1 MASIVQPDQISAV
14 ALDDRA
20 WFVHNPRER
29 VRFRPERHGEFAPVE
44 REGYVVP
51 AFTPPQFSTSVP
63 LSWVAV
69 VELTRLLAI
78 DDMPMASSMRIRF
91 RTVPVRSRAMQ
102 QRLAPIYEDVVVHD
116 FLRHHS
122 TLSSDTAA

>member
-1 MASIVQPDQISAV
+1 MQSDQISAI

-20 WFVHNPRER
+20 WFVHHPHAR
-29 VRFRPERHGEFAPVE
+29 VRFRPERPGEFNPVE
-44 REGYVVP
+44 AAGHTVP
-51 AFTPPQFSTSVP
+51 AFAPPQFSPSVP

-78 DDMPMASSMRIRF
+78 DAMPIASSLRIRF

-102 QRLAPIYEDVVVHD
+102 QRLAPIYEEAVAQD
-116 FLRHHS
+116 FLLYHS
-122 TLSSDTAA
+122 TRSATTAA